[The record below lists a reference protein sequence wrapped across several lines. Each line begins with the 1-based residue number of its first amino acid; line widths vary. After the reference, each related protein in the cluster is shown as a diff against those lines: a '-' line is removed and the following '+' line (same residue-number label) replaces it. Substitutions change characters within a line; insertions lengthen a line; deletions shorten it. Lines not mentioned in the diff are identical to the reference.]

1 MRLLGVEL
9 ARFRWRRAVKV
20 LLVACF
26 LIPLFVL
33 GGTAWSTRP
42 VSEQDLS
49 EAQAIADREAQQPYV
64 QDQIDDCVEDP
75 EMYFGPEQPAGDLE
89 VACTDMATPRAEWFV
104 SRQPLEMVQLVDD
117 LGTAV
122 PMILSVLLL
131 LAAATYVG
139 ADWNSGSMSNQL
151 LFEPRRTRVWAAKA
165 GVLALAAAVTA
176 AVVQVLFWVALD
188 AVARSRG
195 LDVDASVWDRL
206 PGIMARGTL
215 LAVGAAL
222 LGYSLTMLFRST
234 VVTLGILFGV
244 AVAGTII
251 ISILP
256 LDGDNER
263 WMLHTNV
270 AAVVQDGTTYYNN
283 QGFSACVEQD
293 DGSMLCD
300 GERELPLSG
309 GLRFLGAILL
319 LPGAAGLLTFRRRD
333 VP

>member
-9 ARFRWRRAVKV
+9 ARLRWRRAVKV

-26 LIPLFVL
+26 VIPLVVL
-33 GGTAWSTRP
+33 GGTVWSTRP
-42 VSEQDLS
+42 VSAADLA
-49 EAQAIADREAQQPYV
+49 EAQATADREAQQPYV
-64 QDQIDDCVEDP
+64 QDQIDDCIDDP
-75 EMYFGPEQPAGDLE
+75 EMYFGPETPSGDLE
-89 VACTDMATPRAEWFV
+89 AACVEMATPRADWFV
-104 SRQPLEMVQLVDD
+104 TRQPLDLAQAVDD

-122 PMILSVLLL
+122 PIILSVLLL

-176 AVVQVLFWVALD
+176 GIVQVLFWVVLD

-195 LDVDASVWDRL
+195 LDVTPAVWDQL
-206 PGIMARGTL
+206 PGIIVRGTL

-244 AVAGTII
+244 AVASTII
-251 ISILP
+251 ISVLP

-270 AAVVQDGTTYYNN
+270 AAVVLDGATYYNN
-283 QGFSACVEQD
+283 NMNITCVQGE
-293 DGSMLCD
+293 DGAMVCD
-300 GERELPLSG
+300 GERTLSLLG
-309 GLRFLGAILL
+309 GVGFLGTILL
-319 LPGAAGLLTFRRRD
+319 LPGAAGWLTFRRRD